1 MKNNN
6 LFSFPEV
13 IYIFSNFKY
22 IQSLNI
28 NMFYKDPSETTKYNK

>member
-6 LFSFPEV
+6 LFSFPE
-13 IYIFSNFKY
+13 
-22 IQSLNI
+22 SLNI